1 MAILS
6 GVEKVGSYIVKA
18 IPGVGTVLSK
28 GLKMASKLTAKISN
42 TIHANIGG
50 KLGKAVTVL
59 SKLNKLPG

>member
-1 MAILS
+1 
-6 GVEKVGSYIVKA
+6 
-18 IPGVGTVLSK
+18 
-28 GLKMASKLTAKISN
+28 MASKLTAKISN